1 MSQTAQIVIAVIV
14 LAVVASM
21 AAKAISAATRALS
34 SLVGFAAIVFV
45 ACGSTDGVAPGI
57 LGVVAA
63 LAAFIPAAR
72 AVAAAPHRERSS

>member
-45 ACGSTDGVAPGI
+45 VCLLAGVDVSAWFRWVDLSRLPD
-57 LGVVAA
+57 LNAW
-63 LAAFIPAAR
+63 LAK
-72 AVAAAPHRERSS
+72 VQS